1 MVNEDQDKAI
11 VTTVG
16 VVDSQGSASTK
27 DTSAS
32 MMVQPPT
39 SANMLSSVQRSMQEY
54 KLHGKQAA
62 INRAFEE
69 LDVSKDGCLDR
80 QEITAFMGEAAKVIK
95 LDVPETVI
103 SDAVDALMEDVGA
116 SLTKHISKEQF
127 DQLFE
132 RHPDLLKCFDDEV
145 SVAVMQR
152 RISTSERTL
161 EEVQEEEREN
171 LEVWENMHARWKSE
185 KVLIVWTCLYVA
197 ANIIA
202 FTYKGLPTR
211 IERRL

>member
-16 VVDSQGSASTK
+16 VVDSQGSSAMQ

-95 LDVPETVI
+95 LDVPETV
-103 SDAVDALMEDVGA
+103 
-116 SLTKHISKEQF
+116 
-127 DQLFE
+127 
-132 RHPDLLKCFDDEV
+132 
-145 SVAVMQR
+145 
-152 RISTSERTL
+152 
-161 EEVQEEEREN
+161 
-171 LEVWENMHARWKSE
+171 
-185 KVLIVWTCLYVA
+185 
-197 ANIIA
+197 
-202 FTYKGLPTR
+202 
-211 IERRL
+211 